1 MKLPQFILTPYF
13 LDQPL
18 PGLDELD
25 QAGWQI
31 NRAAPTGT
39 TLVRRLAEI
48 HAGLAILVEDAIKA
62 ERLPVSIAG
71 DCCTALGIMAG
82 LTRSGIEPH
91 LIWFDA
97 HGDFNTW
104 ETTPSGF
111 LGGMPLAMLAG
122 LGEQTIL
129 EILKIDPLPQERIIL
144 TDARDL
150 DPGEKELV
158 ASSQM
163 THLTDPLELLD
174 RSLPEGPLWIH
185 FDTDIIDP
193 AYVPAQNY
201 PAPGGISPEELGR
214 IFSHLADSE
223 QIAAVSLSSWAPDLP
238 GAEQSRDVC
247 LGLLE
252 RLV

>member
-1 MKLPQFILTPYF
+1 MKTPQFILTPYF

-18 PGLDELD
+18 PGLEDLN

-31 NRAAPTGT
+31 NQASPAGT
-39 TLVRRLAEI
+39 TVVRRLAEF
-48 HAGLAILVEDAIKA
+48 HAGLAILVEEAIKA
-62 ERLPVSIAG
+62 GRLPVSIAG
-71 DCCTALGIMAG
+71 DCCTALGVLAG
-82 LTRSGIEPH
+82 LTRAGVEPH

-129 EILKIDPLPQERIIL
+129 EIIEIDPLPQERIIL

-158 ASSQM
+158 ASSRM
-163 THLTDPLELLD
+163 THLVDPLALLD
-174 RSLPEGPLWIH
+174 NPLPEGPLWIH

-193 AYVPAQNY
+193 AFVPAQNY

-214 IFSHLADSE
+214 IFTHLADSG
-223 QIAAVSLSSWAPDLP
+223 QIAAVSLSSWAPGLP

-247 LGLLE
+247 LRLLE